1 MPRYI
6 EPENPVGLAL
16 RGVIEGELLISGL
29 SYEHVNVLVT
39 AIEKR
44 IQDGPADWLTLS
56 DGTTFS
62 KSWVPERAD
71 GTVEPVERWPEFGG
85 RIDTRGIEPMHR
97 HANPYSDFGNR
108 NLKADEPV
116 TRAINSIHAAHEQRV
131 KVNIQAGVLGLPGRE
146 IVLDQDLAEHDVWL
160 LSLGSRRVFI

>member
-6 EPENPVGLAL
+6 EPGNPVGLAL

-62 KSWVPERAD
+62 KSWVPTRTD

-85 RIDTRGIEPMHR
+85 KIDTNFERCPGCQSPKC
-97 HANPYSDFGNR
+97 PSCD
-108 NLKADEPV
+108 PV
-116 TRAINSIHAAHEQRV
+116 QRAIDNIHAAHKQRV
-131 KVNIQAGVLGLPGRE
+131 KVNTQKAQDARLDEIIRE
-146 IVLDQDLAEHDVWL
+146 IVLDQDLADHDVWL
-160 LSLGSRRVFI
+160 LSLGVRRIITQ